1 MKSISFLFVYKDVA
15 LILCP
20 IKKEV
25 CLIYFN
31 EIKSEYKVCIYICVC
46 VHNTHIYNVSTGKST
61 LT

>member
-1 MKSISFLFVYKDVA
+1 MYEDVA

-20 IKKEV
+20 VKKEV

-31 EIKSEYKVCIYICVC
+31 EIKSDYEVCTYICVC

-61 LT
+61 LM